1 MSLKQIGESIWV
13 QHFPF
18 EVLGAPL
25 GKTMTVMRL
34 PEGELVIHS
43 GAPLTKTDV
52 RAVRALGEPTWLLEG
67 SRMHDTF
74 AGRLR
79 QAFPEATYLLPP
91 RFPLESQDLAPA
103 RRLKTAELPAAW
115 RDEIEI
121 VRVAGIPAIEEHV
134 LWHRRSKTL
143 VVSDLVFNLEWSPG
157 QRMPWFLRWVS
168 GIKSFPATS
177 RLVKLATKDRDAAR
191 KSIERILEWE
201 IARVVVGHGA
211 VMETNARD
219 LLKQTLNWLIT
230 DQV

>member
-1 MSLKQIGESIWV
+1 
-13 QHFPF
+13 
-18 EVLGAPL
+18 
-25 GKTMTVMRL
+25 MTVMRL
-34 PEGELVIHS
+34 PKGEWVIHS

-52 RAVRALGEPTWLLEG
+52 GAVRALGEPAWLLEG

-74 AGRLR
+74 GGRLR
-79 QAFPEATYLLPP
+79 QAFPETTYLLSP
-91 RFPLESQDLAPA
+91 RFPLKSQDLAPA
-103 RRLKTAELPAAW
+103 RRLKTAELPAAG

-143 VVSDLVFNLEWSPG
+143 VVSDLVFNLGWPPE
-157 QRMPWFLRWVS
+157 QRVPWFLRWVS
-168 GIKSFPATS
+168 GIKSIPATS
-177 RLVKLATKDRDAAR
+177 RLVKLATKNRDAAR

-219 LLKQTLNWLIT
+219 LLKRTLNWLIT